1 MNGTSS
7 IGRSPLFRM
16 RRTESFIS
24 RRSSTAQIR
33 EHELPLEKGARG
45 IFTPSGIFFF
55 LVKLVVPA
63 AYVYI
68 ILVLLRELADAFPVS
83 FAEPIEHYL
92 PPIARLI
99 SLMQKSSLFMEL
111 WAVIEGIFFI
121 ILKIHIYWLQGKDP
135 LEASLSAAPMLG
147 LEERRELWST
157 MMKSESE
164 DPVGFLTGWF
174 FDLPLE
180 EITKYDLL
188 DFFAWSMY
196 EGRNQEHLT
205 QDEQQQLTEFIDEI
219 EWRISIHKYGVTRPS
234 RVSYASDCSGYASS
248 NTGGYGSGVDGYHS
262 GYASSDAEGY
272 AVSYSRNHRPAAPT
286 LSDLQWS
293 SDPNERVEPKEW
305 FRFPESTLSEDT
317 TYFSNLYE
325 NYMAKYEGFVAEK
338 RQQLYEAMAEKRQQ
352 IAEAEENVVAAAYE
366 TYENAYYRAI
376 DKGGDFDKKITAFSH
391 ATQTQL
397 AEAWNRMCSVKERLV
412 LATATK
418 LSNRR
423 KALRQQLKGYR
434 VLLARMRSMSSAVP
448 SKQMAGVMR
457 KITQCHEA
465 MESLEHSARETFASA
480 TGFARE
486 TLFPHRNEPLRYAKY
501 SSDPLLG
508 LSTYPLAF
516 HILILLLTD
525 GGLRVMMMMRGFQ
538 RKKLGQI
545 AYYYHPGTDK
555 SSDSGSDSGSDDDEK
570 VPIVFCHGIGIG
582 LMIYLP
588 LVDGF
593 LKSGRP
599 IFLPEIPYVSAF
611 RPWQSPYSI
620 LPPASV
626 TSTLTAMLASHGHL
640 RAMFAGHSYGT
651 SWLSYMLKYAPT
663 GCVAAVCFLDPI
675 CFCLHTSSLTRHFV
689 YHRSDP
695 GSIAYMCR
703 TDIMINWTIQRSFP
717 WTAISLFTEQIQSN
731 VPCSVFL
738 SAEDAL
744 VPAEKVEQY
753 LKSKGAPVLVF
764 QEAGTNHFSAEPINV
779 TLFPGEGH
787 GDWVEDSDKMAR
799 IAEAAEIICC
809 KADQQ
814 TKSKDQ

>member
-1 MNGTSS
+1 MSGTGA
-7 IGRSPLFRM
+7 IGGSPLFRL
-16 RRTESFIS
+16 RRNESFIS
-24 RRSSTAQIR
+24 RKASDRIK
-33 EHELPLEKGARG
+33 ENELPLEKGARG

-68 ILVLLRELADAFPVS
+68 VLVLLRELADAFPVG
-83 FAEPIEHYL
+83 FAEPIEHYV
-92 PPIARLI
+92 PPLARLI
-99 SLMQKSSLFMEL
+99 SLMQKSSFFMEV
-111 WAVIEGIFFI
+111 WAVIEGLFFI
-121 ILKIHIYWLQGKDP
+121 LLNIHIYWLQGKDP

-180 EITKYDLL
+180 QISKYDLL
-188 DFFAWSMY
+188 DFVAWSMY

-205 QDEQQQLTEFIDEI
+205 QDELEQLTEFIDEI
-219 EWRISIHKYGVTRPS
+219 EWRISIHKYGVERRP

-248 NTGGYGSGVDGYHS
+248 DVDGYFSGTDGYHS

-272 AVSYSRNHRPAAPT
+272 AVSYSPRNRPAPPK

-293 SDPNERVEPKEW
+293 SNPNDRVNPQEW
-305 FRFPESTLSEDT
+305 FRFPENALSEES

-325 NYMAKYEGFVAEK
+325 NYMAKYEGYVAEK
-338 RQQLYEAMAEKRQQ
+338 RQQLYDAMAEKRQQ
-352 IAEAEENVVAAAYE
+352 IVEAEETAIAAAYE

-376 DKGGDFDKKITAFSH
+376 DKGGDVDKRITAFTH
-391 ATQTQL
+391 ATQAQL
-397 AEAWNRMCSVKERLV
+397 TEAWNRMCDVKERLV

-448 SKQMAGVMR
+448 SKQMAGVMK

-465 MESLEHSARETFASA
+465 IESLEHSARETFVSA
-480 TGFARE
+480 TGFAKE

-516 HILILLLTD
+516 HMLILLLTD
-525 GGLRVMMMMRGFQ
+525 GGLRVLMIMRGFQ

-555 SSDSGSDSGSDDDEK
+555 ASDSGSDSGSDDDEK
-570 VPIVFCHGIGIG
+570 IPIVFCHGIGVG
-582 LMIYLP
+582 LIIYLP
-588 LVDGF
+588 LIDGF
-593 LKSGRP
+593 LKTGRP

-695 GSIAYMCR
+695 GSIGYMCR

-717 WTAISLFTEQIQSN
+717 WTAISLFTEQIQRN
-731 VPCSVFL
+731 IPCAIFL

-744 VPAEKVEQY
+744 VPAEKIEQY
-753 LKSKGAPVLVF
+753 LKSKGAPVSILE
-764 QEAGTNHFSAEPINV
+764 EAGSDHFSARPINV
-779 TLFPGEGH
+779 TVFPGEGH
-787 GDWVEDSDKMAR
+787 GDWVEDPNKMAR
-799 IAEAAEIICC
+799 IAEAAEILCC
-809 KADQQ
+809 KADQE
-814 TKSKDQ
+814 TKVKNQ

>member
-1 MNGTSS
+1 MNGTGA
-7 IGRSPLFRM
+7 IGGSPLFRL

-24 RRSSTAQIR
+24 RRGSDRIN
-33 EHELPLEKGARG
+33 ENELPLEKGARG

-68 ILVLLRELADAFPVS
+68 VLVLLRELADAFPVG
-83 FAEPIEHYL
+83 FAQPIEHYV
-92 PPIARLI
+92 PPLARLI
-99 SLMQKSSLFMEL
+99 SLMQKSSFFMEV
-111 WAVIEGIFFI
+111 WAVIEGLFFI

-180 EITKYDLL
+180 QISKYDLL
-188 DFFAWSMY
+188 DFVAWSMY

-205 QDEQQQLTEFIDEI
+205 QDELEQLTEFIDEI
-219 EWRISIHKYGVTRPS
+219 EWRISIHKYGVERRP

-248 NTGGYGSGVDGYHS
+248 DVEGYVSGTDGYHS

-272 AVSYSRNHRPAAPT
+272 AVSYSPRNRPAPPN
-286 LSDLQWS
+286 LSDLKWS
-293 SDPNERVEPKEW
+293 SNPNERVNPQEW
-305 FRFPESTLSEDT
+305 FRFPENALSEES

-325 NYMAKYEGFVAEK
+325 NYVAKYEGFVAEK
-338 RQQLYEAMAEKRQQ
+338 RQQLYEKMAEKRQQ
-352 IAEAEENVVAAAYE
+352 IVEAEETAMAAAYE
-366 TYENAYYRAI
+366 RYENAYYRAI
-376 DKGGDFDKKITAFSH
+376 DKGGDVDKRITAFSH

-397 AEAWNRMCSVKERLV
+397 AEAWNRMCDVKERLV
-412 LATATK
+412 LATATN

-465 MESLEHSARETFASA
+465 IESLEHSARETFVSA

-525 GGLRVMMMMRGFQ
+525 GGLRVLMMMRGFQ

-555 SSDSGSDSGSDDDEK
+555 TSDSDSDDDEK
-570 VPIVFCHGIGIG
+570 IPIVFCHGIGVG
-582 LMIYLP
+582 LIIYLP
-588 LVDGF
+588 LIDGF
-593 LKSGRP
+593 LKTGRP

-717 WTAISLFTEQIQSN
+717 WTAISLFTEQIQIN
-731 VPCSVFL
+731 IPCAVFL

-753 LKSKGAPVLVF
+753 LKSKGAPVSVLE
-764 QEAGTNHFSAEPINV
+764 EAGSNHFSAGPINV
-779 TLFPGEGH
+779 TVFPGEGH
-787 GDWVEDSDKMAR
+787 GDWVEDPNKMVR

-814 TKSKDQ
+814 AKDKNQ